1 MRVVLYG
8 IGQRYH
14 DLFHDKDNDNDNL
27 RVGLWKNE
35 IEIAGF
41 ADSSSEA
48 WGKVVIYNGLQF
60 KVKNIKEIPA
70 DTYEKILV
78 VSKNYFGEI
87 SSILCR
93 NGLKRE
99 QILLIDDLFEDKFEW
114 IHYISN
120 VYLDKQW
127 DMLDEAGGSISSFLK
142 SEKYHKIAIYGTGI
156 LARHLISD
164 LMQSDLKLQ
173 YVIGNKNKELCSSIP
188 IYQDVNGLPEADIIV
203 VAAENE
209 DYMDIERK
217 LCEKNNIEIISIQEL
232 IYRVLKNLKG
242 E

>member
-87 SSILCR
+87 SNILCQ
-93 NGLKRE
+93 NGFKRE

-114 IHYISN
+114 INYISN
-120 VYLDKQW
+120 EYLDKQW
-127 DMLDEAGGSISSFLK
+127 NMLDEAGGSISSFLK
-142 SEKYHKIAIYGTGI
+142 LEKYQEIAVYGTGI
-156 LARHLISD
+156 LSGRLIGD
-164 LMQSDLKLQ
+164 LKQSDLKIS
-173 YVIGNKNKELCSSIP
+173 YVIGEKNNEFCSSIP
-188 IYQDVNGLPEADIIV
+188 VLEDVNKLPDVDIIV

-209 DYMDIERK
+209 DYMDVERK
-217 LCEKNNIEIISIQEL
+217 LCEKNNIEAISIQEL
-232 IYRVLKNLKG
+232 IYRVLKNLK
-242 E
+242 EE